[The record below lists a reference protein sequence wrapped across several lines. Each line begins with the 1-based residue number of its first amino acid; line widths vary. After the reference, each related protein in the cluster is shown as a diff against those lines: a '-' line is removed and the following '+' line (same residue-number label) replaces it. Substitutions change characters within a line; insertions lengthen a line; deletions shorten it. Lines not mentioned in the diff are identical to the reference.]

1 MLSFPPSVRIHAAL
15 GATDMR
21 KSFDG
26 LCGVVQDVLGE
37 DPFSGHVFA
46 FCNRR
51 RTILKLLVWDRSG
64 FFLFAKRLEQGTYA
78 WPDHALGGA
87 SLHVTTKELLC
98 ILEGIDLR
106 DARLRKRYTRLPA

>member
-1 MLSFPPSVRIHAAL
+1 MLSFPASVRIYVAL

-26 LCGVVQDVLGE
+26 LCGVVQDVLAL
-37 DPFSGHVFA
+37 DPYSGHVFT

-51 RTILKLLVWDRSG
+51 RTLLKMLLWDRSG

-78 WPDHALGGA
+78 WPEHDGDGDAL
-87 SLHVTTKELLC
+87 LVTMKELMC

-106 DARLRKRYTRLPA
+106 DARLRKRFTRLPA

>member
-1 MLSFPPSVRIHAAL
+1 VLSFPASVRIYVAL

-26 LCGVVQDVLGE
+26 LCGVVQDALAL
-37 DPFSGHVFA
+37 DPYSGHVFA

-51 RTILKLLVWDRSG
+51 RSILKMLLWDRSG

-78 WPDHALGGA
+78 WPDQDRDRE
-87 SLHVTTKELLC
+87 SLRVTMKELMC

-106 DARLRKRYTRLPA
+106 DARLRKRYTRVPA

>member
-1 MLSFPPSVRIHAAL
+1 MLSFPASVRIYVAV
-15 GATDMR
+15 GVTDMR

-26 LCGVVQDVLGE
+26 LCAVTQNVLKK

-51 RTILKLLVWDRSG
+51 RDRLKLLLWDRDG
-64 FFLFAKRLEQGTYA
+64 FWVFAKRLEQGTFA
-78 WPDHALGGA
+78 WPERACQVDRI
-87 SLHVTTKELLC
+87 TMKELLC

-106 DARLRKRYTRLPA
+106 DTRPRKRMARIPA

>member
-1 MLSFPPSVRIHAAL
+1 MLSFPASVRIYVAP

-26 LCGVVQDVLGE
+26 LCGVVQDVLSL
-37 DPFSGHVFA
+37 DPCSGHVFV

-51 RTILKLLVWDRSG
+51 RTLLKMLVWDRGG

-78 WPDHALGGA
+78 WPEHEDDDAALRITMRD
-87 SLHVTTKELLC
+87 LMC
-98 ILEGIDLR
+98 IIEGIDLR
-106 DARLRKRYTRLPA
+106 HVRSRKRYAELPA

>member
-1 MLSFPPSVRIHAAL
+1 MLSFPASVRIHVAL

-26 LCGVVQDVLGE
+26 LSGAVKDILSL
-37 DPFSGHVFA
+37 DPFSGHVFV

-51 RTILKLLVWDRSG
+51 RTLMKMLLWDRSG

-78 WPDHALGGA
+78 WPEHDGDVD
-87 SLHVTTKELLC
+87 SLCVTTKELMC
-98 ILEGIDLR
+98 MLEGIDLR
-106 DARLRKRYTRLPA
+106 DARVRKRMSRLPA

>member
-1 MLSFPPSVRIHAAL
+1 MLTLEHTAPIYLNRVPA
-15 GATDMR
+15 DMR

-26 LCGVVQDVLGE
+26 LCGAVQDVLLL

-51 RTILKLLVWDRSG
+51 RTILKMLLWDRSG

-78 WPDHALGGA
+78 WPDHDGDDD
-87 SLHVTTKELLC
+87 SLCVTTKELMC

-106 DARLRKRYTRLPA
+106 DVHLRKRFTRVPA

>member
-1 MLSFPPSVRIHAAL
+1 MLSFPSSVRIHVAL

-26 LCGVVQDVLGE
+26 LTGVVQDVLGE
-37 DPFSGHVFA
+37 DPLSGHVFA

-51 RTILKLLVWDRSG
+51 RTILKMLVWDRSG

-78 WPDHALGGA
+78 WPAHDRDSP
-87 SLHVTTKELLC
+87 SLVVTTRELTC

-106 DARLRKRYTRLPA
+106 DARLRKRFDRVRV

>member
-1 MLSFPPSVRIHAAL
+1 MAL

-26 LCGVVQDVLGE
+26 LAGVVQGVLGQ
-37 DPFSGHVFA
+37 DPLGGHVFV

-51 RTILKLLVWDRSG
+51 RTLLKILVWDRSG
-64 FFLFAKRLEQGTYA
+64 YFLFAKRLEQGTYA
-78 WPDHALGGA
+78 WPEKTADARSRAIGMR
-87 SLHVTTKELLC
+87 ELMC

-106 DARLRKRYTRLPA
+106 DARLRKRFNRVSA

>member
-1 MLSFPPSVRIHAAL
+1 VLSFPASVRIYVAV
-15 GATDMR
+15 GVTDMR

-26 LCGVVQDVLGE
+26 LCGVVQDVLSL

-51 RTILKLLVWDRSG
+51 RTILKMLVWDRSG
-64 FFLFAKRLEQGTYA
+64 FFLFGKRLEQGTYA
-78 WPDHALGGA
+78 WPEDARDGAALR
-87 SLHVTTKELLC
+87 VTMKELMC

-106 DARLRKRYTRLPA
+106 DARLRKRFTRVPA

>member
-1 MLSFPPSVRIHAAL
+1 MLSFPASVRIYVAI

-26 LCGVVQDVLGE
+26 LCGVVQDVLAL
-37 DPFSGHVFA
+37 DPYSGHVFV

-51 RTILKLLVWDRSG
+51 RTILKMLVWDRSG
-64 FFLFAKRLEQGTYA
+64 FFLFGKRLEQGTYA
-78 WPDHALGGA
+78 WPDQEGDVA
-87 SLHVTTKELLC
+87 SLRVTMKELMC

-106 DARLRKRYTRLPA
+106 DARLRKRFARMPA